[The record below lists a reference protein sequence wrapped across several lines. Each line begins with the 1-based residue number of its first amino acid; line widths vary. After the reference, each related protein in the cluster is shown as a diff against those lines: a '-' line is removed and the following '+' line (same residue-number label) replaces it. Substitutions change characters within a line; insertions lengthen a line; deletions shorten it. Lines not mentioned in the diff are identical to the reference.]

1 MGIQLSLKLHST
13 PSRHHLLLREGGW
26 QLKAGGCVFSSSM
39 VHHHVHHVHENEA
52 SWLGPCSPK
61 ERFISNMKQA
71 MRSLLGRQHHWS
83 FLALTVFHHLTS
95 GMPWSLTS
103 LRAHMILR
111 KILREQ
117 RLLIIWMMQFNI
129 PSQNKMSVLINL
141 FHWFCTHLY
150 KYFIRKVITSDTPQQ
165 TVLWFKQTTRLHV
178 FQLNV
183 LKSPN

>member
-1 MGIQLSLKLHST
+1 MAVESRWLCLQLLHGS
-13 PSRHHLLLREGGW
+13 PS
-26 QLKAGGCVFSSSM
+26 
-39 VHHHVHHVHENEA
+39 
-52 SWLGPCSPK
+52 CSPCPREWGELAWPMLSK
-61 ERFISNMKQA
+61 GKVH
-71 MRSLLGRQHHWS
+71 LQHETGHEKS
-83 FLALTVFHHLTS
+83 PGQEAPLILPSSVFHHLTS